1 MGENKFF
8 KFSKEKN
15 QSDSI
20 GRETKK
26 KIKSKTCTRRE
37 VLQLSLDKQMA
48 IRRDDLPTNFQ
59 WAFKRRR
66 RKCPLSFMRVLVY
79 RLPLISFLTKQ
90 HGRPAAN
97 RPHWEKTSQTPP
109 TFPFLR
115 VAIYISDTCCH
126 WKSFRLEPKRKKK
139 LPPNYLNECKFVCL
153 FLSENKNNQFYFSD

>member
-1 MGENKFF
+1 
-8 KFSKEKN
+8 
-15 QSDSI
+15 
-20 GRETKK
+20 
-26 KIKSKTCTRRE
+26 
-37 VLQLSLDKQMA
+37 MA

-59 WAFKRRR
+59 WAFKRRRR

-153 FLSENKNNQFYFSD
+153 FLSENKNNQFYFSDWNSFILHEFRMTMALKIVVSIFILALPFLTASNSDSA

>member
-1 MGENKFF
+1 
-8 KFSKEKN
+8 
-15 QSDSI
+15 
-20 GRETKK
+20 
-26 KIKSKTCTRRE
+26 
-37 VLQLSLDKQMA
+37 MA

-59 WAFKRRR
+59 WAFKRRRR

-153 FLSENKNNQFYFSD
+153 FLSENKNNQFYFSDWNFIHPPRIPDDHGSQDRRFHLHPRSSFPNGQ